1 MSPDQVPDAGPT
13 PLGGRSIGITADRRW
28 KEQAEMFRKR
38 GAGVVHGPTLR
49 TIDLSG
55 DEALRQATLDL
66 VERPPDYLVV
76 TTGMGMRMWLE
87 AAAAWGQA
95 EALKRGL
102 AGARILARG
111 AKSSVAV
118 RAAGL
123 ELWWR
128 APHETMEEVVER
140 LQTESLAASRV
151 AVQLFDPRGHPSTE
165 VLRAAAAELVEL
177 PVYRWNLPDD
187 ATAARRL
194 IDASLRGEVQAL
206 TFTSQPAV
214 RHLFRI
220 AEDTGQA
227 HELRASLNGPLLA
240 ACVGPVCAEAAREE
254 GIESPLWPE
263 PARLPAMVRQ
273 VTEHLQRSDA
283 GRSSA

>member
-1 MSPDQVPDAGPT
+1 MDTNPT

-28 KEQAEMFRKR
+28 NEQAELFRKR
-38 GAGVVHGPTLR
+38 GADVIHGPTLR

-55 DEALRQATLDL
+55 DEALHQATLDL

-76 TTGMGMRMWLE
+76 TTAMGMRMWLE
-87 AAAAWGQA
+87 AASAWGQA
-95 EALKRGL
+95 DALKSGL
-102 AGARILARG
+102 AASRILARG

-123 ELWWR
+123 DLWWR

-140 LQTESLAASRV
+140 LRAEPLPSSRV

-177 PVYRWNLPDD
+177 PVYRWNLPEDL
-187 ATAARRL
+187 TAARRL
-194 IDASLRGEVQAL
+194 IDASLRGEVHAL

-214 RHLFRI
+214 HHLFRI
-220 AEDTGQA
+220 ADDRGQA
-227 HELRASLNGPLLA
+227 DELRTALNGPLLA

-254 GIESPLWPE
+254 GIERPLWPE
-263 PARLPAMVRQ
+263 PPRLPAMVRQ
-273 VTEHLQRSDA
+273 VTEHLQA
-283 GRSSA
+283 G

>member
-1 MSPDQVPDAGPT
+1 MTIDADPA
-13 PLGGRSIGITADRRW
+13 PLAGRSVGITADRRW

-38 GAGVVHGPTLR
+38 GAEVVHGPTLR

-87 AAAAWGQA
+87 AAAAWGQGD
-95 EALKRGL
+95 ALKSAL
-102 AGARILARG
+102 AATRTLARG

-123 ELWWR
+123 DLWWR
-128 APHETMEEVVER
+128 APQETMDEVVER
-140 LQTESLAASRV
+140 LQAEPLAASRV

-177 PVYRWNLPDD
+177 PVYRWNLPEDV
-187 ATAARRL
+187 TAAHQL
-194 IDASLRGEVQAL
+194 IDASLRGEVHAL

-220 AEDTGQA
+220 AEETGQA
-227 HELRASLNGPLLA
+227 DELRAALNGPLLP

-254 GIESPLWPE
+254 GIERPLWPE
-263 PARLPAMVRQ
+263 PPRLPAMVRQ
-273 VTEHLQRSDA
+273 VTERLQA
-283 GRSSA
+283 G

>member
-1 MSPDQVPDAGPT
+1 MTVGADPGP
-13 PLGGRSIGITADRRW
+13 LCGRSIGITADRRW
-28 KEQAEMFRKR
+28 KEQAEQFRKR
-38 GAGVVHGPTLR
+38 GAEVVHGPTLR

-95 EALKRGL
+95 EALKSSL
-102 AGARILARG
+102 ANTRTLARG
-111 AKSSVAV
+111 AKSAVAV

-123 ELWWR
+123 DLWWR
-128 APHETMEEVVER
+128 APHETMEEVIER
-140 LQTESLAASRV
+140 LLTEPLAGARV
-151 AVQLFDPRGHPSTE
+151 AVQLFEPRGHPSTE
-165 VLRAAAAELVEL
+165 VLRAAAELVEL
-177 PVYRWNLPDD
+177 PVYRWNLPEDV
-187 ATAARRL
+187 TAARRL
-194 IDASLRGEVQAL
+194 IDTSLRGEVHAL

-220 AEDTGQA
+220 AEGTGQA
-227 HELRASLNGPLLA
+227 DDLRAALNGPLLA

-254 GIESPLWPE
+254 GIERPLWPE
-263 PARLPAMVRQ
+263 PPRLPAMVRQ
-273 VTEHLQRSDA
+273 VTEHLQA
-283 GRSSA
+283 G

>member
-1 MSPDQVPDAGPT
+1 MTDTSTDTDTATGSAA

-28 KEQAEMFRKR
+28 KEQAELFRKR
-38 GAGVVHGPTLR
+38 GADVVHGPTLR

-87 AAAAWGQA
+87 AADTWGQL
-95 EALKRGL
+95 EALKSQL
-102 AGARILARG
+102 AGTRVLARG

-123 ELWWR
+123 DLWWR
-128 APHETMEEVVER
+128 APNETMEEVVDR
-140 LQTESLAASRV
+140 LQAEPLAASRV

-165 VLRAAAAELVEL
+165 VLRAAAGQLVEL
-177 PVYRWNLPDD
+177 PVYRWNLPEDP
-187 ATAARRL
+187 AAARRL
-194 IDASLRGEVQAL
+194 IDASLRGKVHAL

-214 RHLFRI
+214 HHLFRI
-220 AEDTGQA
+220 AEGEGQA
-227 HELRASLNGPLLA
+227 DDLRAALNGSLLA

-254 GIESPLWPE
+254 GIERPLWPE
-263 PARLPAMVRQ
+263 PPRLPAMVRQ
-273 VTEHLQRSDA
+273 VTEHLQT
-283 GRSSA
+283 G

>member
-1 MSPDQVPDAGPT
+1 MDTNPT

-28 KEQAEMFRKR
+28 NEQAELFRKR
-38 GAGVVHGPTLR
+38 GADVIHGPTLR

-55 DEALRQATLDL
+55 DEALHQATLDL

-76 TTGMGMRMWLE
+76 TTAMGMRMWLE

-95 EALKRGL
+95 DALKRGL
-102 AGARILARG
+102 AASRILARG

-118 RAAGL
+118 RAAGFN
-123 ELWWR
+123 LWWR

-140 LQTESLAASRV
+140 LRAEPLPSSRV

-177 PVYRWNLPDD
+177 PVYRWNLPEDL
-187 ATAARRL
+187 TAARRL
-194 IDASLRGEVQAL
+194 IDASLRGEVHAL

-214 RHLFRI
+214 HHLFRI
-220 AEDTGQA
+220 ADDRGQA
-227 HELRASLNGPLLA
+227 DELRTALNGPLLA

-254 GIESPLWPE
+254 GIERPLWPE
-263 PARLPAMVRQ
+263 PPRLPAMVRQ
-273 VTEHLQRSDA
+273 VTEHLQA
-283 GRSSA
+283 G

>member
-1 MSPDQVPDAGPT
+1 MRPISIDTDPA
-13 PLGGRSIGITADRRW
+13 PLGGRSVGITADRRW

-38 GAGVVHGPTLR
+38 GADVVHGPTLR

-95 EALKRGL
+95 DALKSGL
-102 AGARILARG
+102 AATRTLARG

-123 ELWWR
+123 DLWWR
-128 APHETMEEVVER
+128 APQETMDEVVER
-140 LQTESLAASRV
+140 LRAEPLAGSRV
-151 AVQLFDPRGHPSTE
+151 AVQLFDPRGHPSAE

-177 PVYRWNLPDD
+177 PVYRWNLPQDV
-187 ATAARRL
+187 TAARRL
-194 IDASLRGEVQAL
+194 IDASLRGEVHAL

-227 HELRASLNGPLLA
+227 GELRAALNGPLLA

-254 GIESPLWPE
+254 GIEHPLWPE
-263 PARLPAMVRQ
+263 PPRLPAMVRQ
-273 VTEHLQRSDA
+273 VTERLQ
-283 GRSSA
+283 GG